1 VRDVYT
7 SVLKE
12 AAEHI
17 FLSATPLM
25 DVDTKENQMQTAC
38 VRPSQE
44 ATAAEL
50 RERAQVEGKGG
61 RERFTTSASPS
72 MIVTPFSLSL
82 ARAFA
87 SWCGD

>member
-1 VRDVYT
+1 
-7 SVLKE
+7 LKV

-17 FLSATPLM
+17 LLSATALM
-25 DVDTKENQMQTAC
+25 DVNTKKNQMQTAC
-38 VRPSQE
+38 MRPSQE

-50 RERAQVEGKGG
+50 REGAQVEGKGG
-61 RERFTTSASPS
+61 REKFTTSASPS

-82 ARAFA
+82 ARAFI